1 MSIPVINQIASL
13 KKGLK
18 INNATV
24 TQEVTYLPVS
34 AALMA
39 SMWQAGDPLAVD
51 ANGLKLAT
59 VNGGTGACDVYYI
72 AANSYKDVAVATER
86 INGYDVASLAG
97 ATAEQAK
104 QVYCLSGEFVC
115 EMYADSTNGI
125 LAETYPFL
133 QTPTSGAWAVGA
145 EVYLTAAEKWDD
157 TAIGAEIPYG
167 VVEEV
172 FGDPAL
178 ATGLRIRFA
187 TTRQIL

>member
-1 MSIPVINQIASL
+1 MTIPVISQIASL

-18 INNATV
+18 VNNATAV
-24 TQEVTYLPVS
+24 QEVTYLPVS
-34 AALMA
+34 AALIA

-59 VNGGTGACDVYYI
+59 VNGGTGASDVAYI

-86 INGYDVASLAG
+86 INGVDVSSMVG
-97 ATAEQAK
+97 ATAEQQK
-104 QVYCLSGEFVC
+104 QVYCLAGEFLC

-133 QTPTSGAWAVGA
+133 QTPSSGAWAVGA
-145 EVYLTAAEKWDD
+145 NVYLTGGEKWND
-157 TAIGAEIPYG
+157 TAIGAEIEYG

-178 ATGLRIRFA
+178 ATGLRIRFF
-187 TTRQIL
+187 TTRQTL